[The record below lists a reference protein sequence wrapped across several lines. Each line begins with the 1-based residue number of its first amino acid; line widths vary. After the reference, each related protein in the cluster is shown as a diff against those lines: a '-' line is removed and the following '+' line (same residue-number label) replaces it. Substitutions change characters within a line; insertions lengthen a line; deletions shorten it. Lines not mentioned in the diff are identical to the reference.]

1 MRRKK
6 QLLIVIVI
14 LLLNTIIIPIQK
26 YSRKL
31 RQRSSV
37 TCTQHIRNISLHNFQ
52 FVNCITSLHNS
63 CLKRTANSFE
73 FQIFSSEL
81 EKNKIVKLI
90 KDEHNPIANWS
101 VLDSRISNIKDIHW
115 YRVGSFFSYHPE
127 NLGHMILDAFAP
139 FLSYVIRSLDIESVY
154 TTHWRGSL
162 KRQNQLWFP
171 LRGWQQELSEGVL
184 SQAKCASGLPLKVV
198 NADTFAPDLLYC
210 SKRLDIFHQGCDSF
224 LKSRNDRFTAR
235 DIYPLMRNLS
245 HMYVA
250 AQYGPI
256 LKQKWKICNR
266 VLLISRH
273 SGRRRL
279 DGHEYITTRVRKL
292 GFEVIHPNFTHNT
305 TLLEQAKSI
314 ASAKIIV
321 APLGA
326 HEVNFLFMRP
336 GTLYLQ
342 LVRSCNSKN
351 HPGIVDVKNFQEV
364 PGEIQFLWKYLAN
377 YNDIV
382 AAVPGV
388 KHLVVCTCTH
398 KPIPRGWGYAN
409 RKNFNIVSN
418 MKILSKN
425 LRNIE
430 RDSSV
435 PIQIPEFLLVEILEL
450 MRIHE
455 AQTSI

>member
-14 LLLNTIIIPIQK
+14 LCLGTMIISLQK

-31 RQRSSV
+31 GQRSSV
-37 TCTQHIRNISLHNFQ
+37 TCTQHKANISLHNFQ
-52 FVNCITSLHNS
+52 FASCITSLHNS

-73 FQIFSSEL
+73 FQILSSGL
-81 EKNKIVKLI
+81 EKNEIVKLI
-90 KDEHNPIANWS
+90 KDGHNPIANWS
-101 VLDSRISNIKDIHW
+101 LLDSRISNIKDIHW

-139 FLSYVIRSLDIESVY
+139 FLSYVIQSLDIESVY

-162 KRQNQLWFP
+162 KQQNQSWFP
-171 LRGWQQELSEGVL
+171 LRRWQQELSEGVL
-184 SQAKCASGLPLKVV
+184 SQAMCPSGLQLKFV

-224 LKSRNDRFTAR
+224 AKSRNDRFTTR

-245 HMYVA
+245 HIYIA
-250 AQYGPI
+250 AQYGSI
-256 LKQKWKICNR
+256 LQQKWKISNR

-273 SGRRRL
+273 SSRRRKL
-279 DGHEYITTRVRKL
+279 DGHEYITTKVREL
-292 GFEVIHPNFTHNT
+292 GFDVINPNFTHNIS
-305 TLLEQAKSI
+305 LLEQASSI
-314 ASAKIIV
+314 ASANIIV
-321 APLGA
+321 GPFGA

-351 HPGIVDVKNFQEV
+351 NPGIVDVKNFHEV
-364 PGEIQFLWKYLAN
+364 PGEIQSLWKFMAN

-398 KPIPRGWGYAN
+398 KPIPRGWGSSN
-409 RKNFNIVSN
+409 LKNFNTVSN

-425 LRNIE
+425 LRKIE
-430 RDSSV
+430 RDSSE
-435 PIQIPEFLLVEILEL
+435 PIQIPEFLLAEMLEH
-450 MRIHE
+450 MRIHRV
-455 AQTSI
+455 